1 MTRDTDN
8 HLLIHQRCALDDAL
22 KRLNLAEADKAF
34 VAPATLRSRNYEYK
48 QRTDNWSCI
57 YSKYRSGTL
66 LSMYWVIIIQQIIFE
81 QLCTLLYRIET
92 VSRTSEVLKCLT
104 IFEPH
109 TMTISPQPLSRI
121 CFSGQYQNKNFRN
134 FSHQR
139 FLHEWRRKT
148 LRR

>member
-66 LSMYWVIIIQQIIFE
+66 LSMYWVIIIQQIIFG
-81 QLCTLLYRIET
+81 QLCTLWYRIET
-92 VSRTSEVLKCLT
+92 VSRTSEVLKCLS
-104 IFEPH
+104 ICEPH
-109 TMTISPQPLSRI
+109 TMTTLPRLLPNI
-121 CFSGQYQNKNFRN
+121 CLLGRHQNKNFRN

-139 FLHEWRRKT
+139 FSQKWRRKS
-148 LRR
+148 RHR